1 MYFGIFRGDFAS
13 YNNLYVNEAATEK
26 KVENLK
32 CCSCFTECITV
43 ASEEGQ
49 YFFKGD
55 TGGEVCGLYLLTDPD
70 RRVHLSIDYLDIPCS
85 QGGLVSVSV

>member
-1 MYFGIFRGDFAS
+1 MFLIVRCI
-13 YNNLYVNEAATEK
+13 L
-26 KVENLK
+26 LP
-32 CCSCFTECITV
+32 ECVTV

-70 RRVHLSIDYLDIPCS
+70 RRVQLNLDYLDIPCAT
-85 QGGLVSVSV
+85 GGLVSVSRSQFRDSKSWRDFTDFRD